1 MHLHGKGMVTNLR
14 HGMNIICEYNH
25 KYIYT
30 GNIHDIHDY
39 KLYNLLLWYRPICLV
54 SLVFHWCFSCKLA
67 VFMCIN
73 LINMI
78 ILTRHEGWHALNY

>member
-39 KLYNLLLWYRPICLV
+39 KLYNLLL
-54 SLVFHWCFSCKLA
+54 
-67 VFMCIN
+67 
-73 LINMI
+73 
-78 ILTRHEGWHALNY
+78 